1 MTSQTK
7 FIKVRPFV
15 SKEIEYISPE
25 QDHKYTIVDG
35 SVPLDE
41 HMNFML
47 KRVPARQYMEVG
59 YFHMSNITH
68 IDVNPSQVF
77 SPSTALIPF
86 VDHDD
91 SARANMGTN
100 QQRQAVPL
108 LRPEAPL
115 VGT

>member
-1 MTSQTK
+1 
-7 FIKVRPFV
+7 
-15 SKEIEYISPE
+15 
-25 QDHKYTIVDG
+25 
-35 SVPLDE
+35 
-41 HMNFML
+41 MNIML

-59 YFHMSNITH
+59 YFHVSNITH